1 VELFLDLRVQ
11 ELNYLFAEAKAL
23 TNSDRKP
30 VFCTA
35 PLANHV
41 VSP

>member
-1 VELFLDLRVQ
+1 MELFIDLRVQ
-11 ELNYLFAEAKAL
+11 ELNCPFAEAKAL

-30 VFCTA
+30 VFCTS
-35 PLANHV
+35 PLVNHI